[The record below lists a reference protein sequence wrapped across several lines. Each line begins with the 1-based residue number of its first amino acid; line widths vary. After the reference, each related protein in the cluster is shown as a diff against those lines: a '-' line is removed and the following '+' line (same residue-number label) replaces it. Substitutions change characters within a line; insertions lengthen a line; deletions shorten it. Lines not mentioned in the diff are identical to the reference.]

1 MKYLLNSI
9 LLAAVIVGLLSC
21 TNGANKTESSENEK
35 ITEPIVLIET
45 SLGNIKVKLYNETP
59 IHRDN
64 FLKLAKQG
72 FFDGV
77 IFHRVINNFMVQ
89 GGDPTT
95 KTPTE
100 VAEYGEADAGYTINA
115 EFNSKLFHKKGA
127 LAAAREGDDVNPEK
141 KSSSSQ
147 FYIVQG
153 KVFTPEQL
161 VQLANKKNGN
171 LRNSIHNN
179 LIAEKADRLI
189 DKGANPDF
197 NKIAQETKDTLE
209 QVLAKKGLYGFEDY
223 KVDFYTTVGGTPHLD
238 GDYTVF
244 GEVIEGLE
252 VVDKI
257 AAVKTNKS
265 DRPIVNITMKM
276 KVLVD
281 ISENKTE

>member
-1 MKYLLNSI
+1 MKLLLNSI
-9 LLAAVIVGLLSC
+9 LFAAVLFGLLSC
-21 TNGANKTESSENEK
+21 TNGTNKTESSVKEK
-35 ITEPIVLIET
+35 SIEPIVLIET
-45 SLGNIKVKLYNETP
+45 SLGDIKVKLYNETP

-77 IFHRVINNFMVQ
+77 IFHRVINNFMIQ

-100 VAEYGEADAGYTINA
+100 SAEYGEADAGYTINA
-115 EFNSKLFHKKGA
+115 EINSKLFHKKGA

-161 VQLANKKNGN
+161 VQLANKKNVN
-171 LRNSIHNN
+171 LRNSIHNT
-179 LIAEKADRLI
+179 LIAEKADRII

-209 QVLAKKGLYGFEDY
+209 QILSKRELYGFEDF
-223 KVDFYTTVGGTPHLD
+223 KADFYTTIGGTPHLD

-244 GEVIEGLE
+244 GEVIEGLD

-257 AAVKTNKS
+257 AAVKTSKS
-265 DRPIVNITMKM
+265 DRPIENITMKM

>member
-276 KVLVD
+276 KVLVG

>member
-1 MKYLLNSI
+1 MKSLLNYAIIAS
-9 LLAAVIVGLLSC
+9 AFVGFISC
-21 TNGANKTESSENEK
+21 NEGSNKTTEANAAKEV
-35 ITEPIVLIET
+35 EPIVLIET
-45 SLGNIKVKLYNETP
+45 SLGDIKVKLYNETP

-77 IFHRVINNFMVQ
+77 IFHRVINNFMIQ

-100 VAEYGEADAGYTINA
+100 GAEYGEADAGYTINA

-161 VQLANKKNGN
+161 VQLANKKNVD
-171 LRNSIHNN
+171 LRNRIHNN
-179 LIAEKADRLI
+179 LIAEKADKLI
-189 DKGANPDF
+189 DKGLNPDF
-197 NKIAQETKDTLE
+197 NKIAQETNDTLE
-209 QVLAKKGLYGFEDY
+209 QVLAKKGLYGFENF
-223 KVDFYTTVGGTPHLD
+223 KADFYTTIGGTPHLD

-244 GEVIEGLE
+244 GEVVEGLD

-257 AAVKTNKS
+257 AAVKTGKS
-265 DRPIVNITMKM
+265 DRPIENITMKM

-281 ISENKTE
+281 ICEKKTE

>member
-9 LLAAVIVGLLSC
+9 LIVGAFVGLLSC
-21 TNGANKTESSENEK
+21 TNGSKKKDSSEKEK
-35 ITEPIVLIET
+35 NSEPIVLIET

-72 FFDGV
+72 FYDGV
-77 IFHRVINNFMVQ
+77 IFHRVINNFMIQ

-95 KTPTE
+95 KSPTE
-100 VAEYGEADAGYTINA
+100 GAEYGEGDAGYTINA

-161 VQLANKKNGN
+161 VLLANKKNLN
-171 LRNSIHNN
+171 LRNVIHNN
-179 LIAEKADRLI
+179 LIAEKADRII
-189 DKGANPDF
+189 DKGENPDF

-209 QVLAKKGLYGFEDY
+209 QILSKRELYGFEDF
-223 KVDFYTTVGGTPHLD
+223 KADFYTTIGGTPHLD

-244 GEVIEGLE
+244 GEVIEGLD

-257 AAVKTNKS
+257 AAVKTGKY
-265 DRPIVNITMKM
+265 DRPIENITMKM
-276 KVLVD
+276 RVLVD